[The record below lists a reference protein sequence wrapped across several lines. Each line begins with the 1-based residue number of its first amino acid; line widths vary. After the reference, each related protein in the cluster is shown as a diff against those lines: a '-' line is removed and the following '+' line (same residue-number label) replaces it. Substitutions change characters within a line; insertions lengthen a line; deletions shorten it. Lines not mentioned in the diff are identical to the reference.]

1 MVDCSVVSLT
11 ARVLGWPWV
20 WRALLVLGRG
30 RTSEQWLLA
39 CPRGFGSPE
48 YRLLAGRRGF
58 GSPEHRFWAGPR
70 WARFHRCGTLPAI
83 RRAPSH
89 LTEPIAARWSFGLGL
104 GWVGFGGGASVV
116 GHDAILG
123 PESAPSP
130 VGFSSVARF
139 GSRSLWSVLSLA
151 LRGRPVLGLALLAVL
166 ACSEPPSVWGRR
178 CPDLPGQMKEG
189 EVVRVK
195 VAYRD
200 VPNALNS
207 ITASVAQAGGFAEY
221 ELFDGWFAVEIDKTT
236 ANVLCGHGL
245 VQNVVEDLPA
255 VAH

>member
-1 MVDCSVVSLT
+1 MVDRSVVSVG

-20 WRALLVLGRG
+20 WLALLVFGRG
-30 RTSEQWLLA
+30 RTSEQRLLA

-48 YRLLAGRRGF
+48 SRLLAGRRGF
-58 GSPEHRFWAGPR
+58 GSPEQWVWAGPR

-104 GWVGFGGGASVV
+104 GWVGSGGGASVV
-116 GHDAILG
+116 GRDAIMG
-123 PESAPSP
+123 PESSPSP
-130 VGFSSVARF
+130 VGFSRVARF
-139 GSRSLWSVLSLA
+139 GPRSLWSLLWLG
-151 LRGRPVLGLALLAVL
+151 LRGPLLGVALLAVL

-207 ITASVAQAGGFAEY
+207 ITSSVAQAGGFAEY
-221 ELFDGWFAVEIDKTT
+221 ELFDGWFAVDIDKTT

-245 VQNVVEDLPA
+245 IQNVVEDLPA